1 MMTSGFGK
9 WMTALVMAPLYF
21 GLLCLCVFAT
31 GDDSTIPTFKKRGD
45 AERRFYEEVAL
56 VVMKAAHPTGVEPT
70 FGGFELTDDG
80 EKKDRKVLVL
90 KMQYKG
96 KITRKVYDAEARLKV
111 DTRKSDTWE
120 LLSIDYKDN
129 NNISANRAKIDEILK
144 KLNR

>member
-1 MMTSGFGK
+1 
-9 WMTALVMAPLYF
+9 
-21 GLLCLCVFAT
+21 
-31 GDDSTIPTFKKRGD
+31 
-45 AERRFYEEVAL
+45 
-56 VVMKAAHPTGVEPT
+56 MKAAHPTGVEPT

>member
-1 MMTSGFGK
+1 
-9 WMTALVMAPLYF
+9 
-21 GLLCLCVFAT
+21 
-31 GDDSTIPTFKKRGD
+31 
-45 AERRFYEEVAL
+45 
-56 VVMKAAHPTGVEPT
+56 
-70 FGGFELTDDG
+70 
-80 EKKDRKVLVL
+80 
-90 KMQYKG
+90 MQYKG